1 MKTLLTQKELTKK
14 EISGLFKILKERFE
28 TNLKRHESI
37 DWSKVSEKLEA
48 NPEKL
53 WSLYQMEA
61 TGGEPDVV
69 GYDKKSDSYIFI
81 DCSEESP
88 KGRRSYCYDI
98 KGQMASMRKPQNNAV
113 DVALEMGIDLIT
125 TVEYRQLQE
134 LGEFDTKTSS
144 WLKTPDNV
152 RSRGGAVFGDFRY
165 DEVFIYHNS
174 AQSYYISRGFRG
186 VLRV

>member
-1 MKTLLTQKELTKK
+1 MKTLLTNRELTQKEIT
-14 EISGLFKILKERFE
+14 GLLKILKERFE
-28 TNLKRHESI
+28 SNSKRHEAL
-37 DWSKVSEKLEA
+37 DWNKVSEKLEA
-48 NPEKL
+48 NPTKL
-53 WSLYQMEA
+53 WSLQQMEA

-69 GYDKKSDSYIFI
+69 GYDQKSDTYIFI
-81 DCSEESP
+81 DCSVESP
-88 KGRRSYCYDI
+88 KGRRSYCYD
-98 KGQMASMRKPQNNAV
+98 KEGHMASMRKPQNNAV

-186 VLRV
+186 VLKV